1 MDHADGETTAAERLA
16 QAVRAAEPSAVLPAT
31 TARIEDVEP
40 TADGRLRLVL
50 TIDGRSY
57 GYGWPERGTVDEVI
71 ASAPAGHPLDAWATT
86 VLANVAETLEADDRG
101 PAWAIERG
109 VLRPGP

>member
-1 MDHADGETTAAERLA
+1 MDHADGDTTAAQRLA
-16 QAVRAAEPSAVLPAT
+16 QAVRAAAPSAVLPAT
-31 TARIEDVEP
+31 TARVEDVEP

-57 GYGWPERGTVDEVI
+57 RYDWPEGGTVDEAI
-71 ASAPAGHPLDAWATT
+71 AFAPAAQPLDAWAAT
-86 VLANVAETLEADDRG
+86 VLANVAETLEAADRG

-109 VLRPGP
+109 VLRPSS